1 MNSNTVLGKIM
12 TLLSLEKEGEEK
24 LTIARL
30 ADGTL
35 VESPTFDVGESVEV
49 IHEDG
54 TKTPAP
60 DGEHLLELKDESGNI
75 NRIKIFTE
83 DGIIK
88 ERENVEIEAEEEKK
102 EEELADVETEEV
114 EKLPESGKVDEL
126 PEQVTLAEEEDSKK
140 EDLVD
145 EEVVDKDA
153 EIVDLGEI
161 KSKMGEHESKMSEHE
176 DKIEE
181 MRERIEELTKYFE
194 EIKEEEEKLEE
205 EEKKEEELESKRL
218 DGAPVETSKFSNK
231 KKNNSW
237 KVPNSHNSVL
247 SKLYK

>member
-12 TLLSLEKEGEEK
+12 TMLSLEKEDNK
-24 LTIARL
+24 VNLTVARL

-35 VESPTFDVGESVEV
+35 VESPTFDVGESVEI

-88 ERENVEIEAEEEKK
+88 ERENVEIEAESEEKK
-102 EEELADVETEEV
+102 EEELADVSTEEV
-114 EKLPESGKVDEL
+114 EALPESGEVTE
-126 PEQVTLAEEEDSKK
+126 PAEQVTLESEEDKEEE
-140 EDLVD
+140 LVD

-153 EIVDLGEI
+153 EIVDL
-161 KSKMGEHESKMSEHE
+161 KTKLTEHSE
-176 DKIEE
+176 KIEE
-181 MRERIEELTKYFE
+181 MKERIEELVKYFE
-194 EIKEEEEKLEE
+194 EIKKEEEEME
-205 EEKKEEELESKRL
+205 EEKEKEEELESKRL
-218 DGAPVETSKFSNK
+218 DGAPTEKPAYFSK
-231 KKNNSW
+231 KKNNF
-237 KVPNSHNSVL
+237 KVGNYRNSVL
-247 SKLYK
+247 SKMYK

>member
-12 TLLSLEKEGEEK
+12 TLLSLESKEGEEK
-24 LTIARL
+24 LTIAKL

-60 DGEHLLELKDESGNI
+60 NGEHLLELKDESGNI

-102 EEELADVETEEV
+102 EEELADVETKEV
-114 EKLPESGKVDEL
+114 EKLPESGEVTEL
-126 PEQVTLAEEEDSKK
+126 PEQVTLESEEESK
-140 EDLVD
+140 EEEMVD

-153 EIVDLGEI
+153 EIVTL
-161 KSKMGEHESKMSEHE
+161 KEHEEKLKEHS

-181 MRERIEELTKYFE
+181 MKERIEELGKY
-194 EIKEEEEKLEE
+194 IDSMKEEEEKLEE

-218 DGAPVETSKFSNK
+218 DGAPVEKQNFNK
-231 KKNNSW
+231 TKKNTW
-237 KVPNSHNSVL
+237 KIPNSHNSVL
-247 SKLYK
+247 SKLYR

>member
-12 TLLSLEKEGEEK
+12 TLLSLQEENKEEK

-35 VESPTFDVGESVEV
+35 VESPTFDVGEKVEV
-49 IHEDG
+49 ISEDG
-54 TKTPAP
+54 EKTPAP

-88 ERENVEIEAEEEKK
+88 ERENVEVEAEEHKDK
-102 EEELADVETEEV
+102 EEELADVTTDEV
-114 EKLPESGKVDEL
+114 EKLPESGKVEEIS
-126 PEQVTLAEEEDSKK
+126 EQVTLAEEDSK
-140 EDLVD
+140 EEELVD

-153 EIVDLGEI
+153 EIVDLESI
-161 KSKMGEHESKMSEHE
+161 KSKMAEHE
-176 DKIEE
+176 DKAEE
-181 MRERIEELTKYFE
+181 MKERIEELEKVVEDMKRHYDE
-194 EIKEEEEKLEE
+194 AKKEEEKLEE

-218 DGAPVETSKFSNK
+218 DGAPVEPSKFSKTKSNTYK
-231 KKNNSW
+231 I
-237 KVPNSHNSVL
+237 PNSHNTVL
-247 SKLYK
+247 SRMYR